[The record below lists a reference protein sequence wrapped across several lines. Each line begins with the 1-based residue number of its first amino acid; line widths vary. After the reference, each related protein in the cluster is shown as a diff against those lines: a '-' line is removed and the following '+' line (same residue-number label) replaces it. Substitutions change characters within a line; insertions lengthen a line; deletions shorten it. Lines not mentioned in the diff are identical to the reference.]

1 MQPAVTD
8 TQISYTVP
16 NSVTATSAPDSVP
29 SIFVGERMIVYG
41 ILRSTS
47 PLTESQEGSI
57 RLSGDLLG
65 AKIKHNMKF
74 QVPVSVIKE
83 SVSQVSTIHHLAAK
97 KLIKEMELNTSSRK
111 NNAELIQLSC
121 NSNVICSKT
130 AFIAIDEERKE
141 AVKGSLETWDIL
153 ADEDYEYVWSALT
166 CTMPQMYALHR
177 ADPPPPPGYNVMPQM
192 CAMAAPPPAAAAGF
206 EMKSAAPSMKSSSMR
221 TKFSGRFLGKRRQ
234 LNADTSSESGDDDDM
249 GGNLFEVNQNM
260 SSGSASK
267 NPLSIII
274 NLQLADG
281 SWELSKRLADV
292 VGKPT
297 TKIQEE
303 CPVPCKGAMYAIW
316 ATIIVLSYLQLRQ
329 SNLKDEWELV
339 ALKAE
344 TWIKKQNLPQ
354 GCSIQV
360 LREKGTAFFS

>member
-16 NSVTATSAPDSVP
+16 NGVTATSAPDSVP

-41 ILRSTS
+41 ILRPSS
-47 PLTESQEGSI
+47 SLTEPQEGSI

-65 AKIKHNMKF
+65 AKIEHNMKF
-74 QVPVSVIKE
+74 QVPVSVAKE

-121 NSNVICSKT
+121 NSNVICSQT

-153 ADEDYEYVWSALT
+153 ADEDDKALSFLS
-166 CTMPQMYALHR
+166 MGA
-177 ADPPPPPGYNVMPQM
+177 APPSPPGYNLMPPM
-192 CAMAAPPPAAAAGF
+192 CSMAAPPPPAAGF
-206 EMKSAAPSMKSSSMR
+206 QMKSAAPRRKLAHRMKSSSMP
-221 TKFSGRFLGKRRQ
+221 TKFSGGFLAKRSQ
-234 LNADTSSESGDDDDM
+234 PIADIRSESGDDDDDM
-249 GGNLFEVNQNM
+249 GYGLFEN
-260 SSGSASK
+260 SAILSGSTSK

-281 SWELSKRLADV
+281 SWELSKDLADV
-292 VGKPT
+292 VGKST
-297 TKIQEE
+297 TKIQEK
-303 CPVPCKGAMYAIW
+303 CPVPCKGAMCAIW
-316 ATIIVLSYLQLRQ
+316 ATIIVLSYLKLQQL
-329 SNLKDEWELV
+329 NFKDEWELV

-354 GCSIQV
+354 GFSIQV

>member
-16 NSVTATSAPDSVP
+16 NGVTATSAPDSVP

-41 ILRSTS
+41 ILRPSS
-47 PLTESQEGSI
+47 SLTEPQEGSI

-65 AKIKHNMKF
+65 AKIEHNMKF
-74 QVPVSVIKE
+74 QVPVSVTKE
-83 SVSQVSTIHHLAAK
+83 SASQVSTIHHLAAK

-121 NSNVICSKT
+121 NSNVICSQT

-153 ADEDYEYVWSALT
+153 ADEDDEALLQLLCLGTVQSQSLTASA
-166 CTMPQMYALHR
+166 PH
-177 ADPPPPPGYNVMPQM
+177 M
-192 CAMAAPPPAAAAGF
+192 CAKAAPPPPLAAHRS
-206 EMKSAAPSMKSSSMR
+206 KYKCAPRIKSSSMP
-221 TKFSGRFLGKRRQ
+221 TKFSGKLLAKRSK
-234 LNADTSSESGDDDDM
+234 LSADTSFESFGDDDDM
-249 GGNLFEVNQNM
+249 GYGLFEDSVI

-267 NPLSIII
+267 NPLSMII

-281 SWELSKRLADV
+281 SWELSKYLADV
-292 VGKPT
+292 VGQPIT
-297 TKIQEE
+297 TIKEA

-316 ATIIVLSYLQLRQ
+316 ATIIVLSYLQLQQ
-329 SNLKDEWELV
+329 STFKDEWELV

-354 GCSIQV
+354 GCSIHV

>member
-16 NSVTATSAPDSVP
+16 NGVTATSAPDSVP

-41 ILRSTS
+41 ILRPSS
-47 PLTESQEGSI
+47 SLTEPQEGSI

-65 AKIKHNMKF
+65 AKIEHNMKF
-74 QVPVSVIKE
+74 QVPVSVAKE
-83 SVSQVSTIHHLAAK
+83 SASQVSTIHHLAAK

-121 NSNVICSKT
+121 NSNVICSQT

-141 AVKGSLETWDIL
+141 AVKGSVETWDIL
-153 ADEDYEYVWSALT
+153 ADEDDEALQLCFGNVQSQSLTGSALHM
-166 CTMPQMYALHR
+166 CTK
-177 ADPPPPPGYNVMPQM
+177 
-192 CAMAAPPPAAAAGF
+192 AAPPPYR
-206 EMKSAAPSMKSSSMR
+206 KRSPRIKSSSMP
-221 TKFSGRFLGKRRQ
+221 TKFSGKLLAKRSQ
-234 LNADTSSESGDDDDM
+234 LRADTSFDTYGDDDDM
-249 GGNLFEVNQNM
+249 GYGLFEDSVI

-267 NPLSIII
+267 NPLSMII

-281 SWELSKRLADV
+281 SWELSKDLADV
-292 VGKPT
+292 VGQPIT
-297 TKIQEE
+297 TIKEA

-316 ATIIVLSYLQLRQ
+316 ATIIVLSYLQLQQ
-329 SNLKDEWELV
+329 STFKDEWELV

-344 TWIKKQNLPQ
+344 TWIKKQNLSQ
-354 GCSIQV
+354 GCSIHV